1 MKQQMKKIQINQKKL
16 TNLLRDSTQK
26 QCKIVSVYD
35 KKQTA
40 TD

>member
-1 MKQQMKKIQINQKKL
+1 MKQLMKKYKKIKKKL
-16 TNLLRDSTQK
+16 TDILRDLTQK

-35 KKQTA
+35 KKQTD